1 MRAPGLPMRPELRL
15 LAGALRASRRRL
27 DHPLKL
33 TWAVTYGCQS
43 GCLSCS
49 IWKRTPEGELKLDEI
64 RRLFDRAPGFSW
76 VDITGG
82 EPFLRNDIEDIAATV
97 IERCRDLVLLHL
109 PTNGLDPD
117 RVLRGVKAMLRMHP
131 RRLILTVSVD
141 GPPGLNETLRG
152 HPEAWTAAI
161 ETFARLRH
169 LRSQGPFDVYLG
181 VTLQPANLDEADAI
195 LPAARRTIPDLRPD
209 ELHWNVAQ
217 GSDHFYGNGDSIGPP
232 EPRVA
237 KRLRALSGD
246 DRAPEGIGAHLRS
259 LHPVKHLDRRY
270 RAHVAR
276 YLETGTTPLP
286 CRALWSTAFLD
297 PKGVLYP
304 CITWDRPLGS
314 IRDHDYDLPALWRSR
329 EVADAADDV
338 DAGRCPQCWTPCEA
352 VPTLLGRPAAL
363 LPALVT

>member
-1 MRAPGLPMRPELRL
+1 MIGSGVSRALPMGPEIRL
-15 LAGALRASRRRL
+15 LAGALKASRRRL
-27 DHPLKL
+27 DQPLKL

-43 GCLSCS
+43 GCLSCA
-49 IWKRTPEGELKLDEI
+49 IWQRTPEGELKLDEI
-64 RRLFDRAPGFSW
+64 RKLFERAPGFSW

-82 EPFLRNDIEDIAATV
+82 EPFLRNDLEDIAATV

-117 RVLRGVKAMLRMHP
+117 RTERGVRAMLGMRP

-161 ETFARLRH
+161 ETFARLRR
-169 LRSQGPFDVYLG
+169 LRRRGAFDVYLG
-181 VTLQPANLDEADAI
+181 VTLQPANIEQAADI
-195 LPAARRTIPDLRPD
+195 LPAARRTIPDLAQD

-217 GSDHFYGNGDSIGPP
+217 TSDHFYGKSEMPKMGAD
-232 EPRVA
+232 VA
-237 KRLRALSGD
+237 SRLRVLSGD
-246 DRAPEGIGAHLRS
+246 DRRSPLDRLRGM
-259 LHPVKHLDRRY
+259 HPVKHLDRRY
-270 RAHVAR
+270 RAHVAEF
-276 YLETGTTPLP
+276 LKTGKSPLA

-314 IRDHDYDLPALWRSR
+314 IRDHDYDLPALWRTQG
-329 EVADAADDV
+329 VASAAADV
-338 DAGRCPQCWTPCEA
+338 DAGDCPQCWTPCEA
-352 VPTLLGRPAAL
+352 VPTLLANPVAL
-363 LPALVT
+363 LL